1 MHSDEMEKE
10 ALDNVNQ
17 TVYRRF
23 PYLQGVEPEVS
34 AIENEQYLLIY
45 KGNATTADGHSLPI
59 SLRVISD
66 KDGSGLKF
74 TSSR

>member
-1 MHSDEMEKE
+1 MDEG
-10 ALDNVNQ
+10 Q
-17 TVYRRF
+17 F
-23 PYLQGVEPEVS
+23 
-34 AIENEQYLLIY
+34 LLIY
-45 KGNATTADGHSLPI
+45 KGTATTADGHSLPI

>member
-1 MHSDEMEKE
+1 MHFDEMEKE
-10 ALDNVNQ
+10 ALDNVNE
-17 TVYRRF
+17 TVYRQF
-23 PYLQGVEPEVS
+23 PYLQGVEPDVS
-34 AIENEQYLLIY
+34 AMDGEQFLLIY
-45 KGNATTADGHSLPI
+45 KGDATTADGHSLPI

>member
-1 MHSDEMEKE
+1 MPLDEMEKE

-17 TVYRRF
+17 TVYSQF

-34 AIENEQYLLIY
+34 AMENEQFLLIY
-45 KGNATTADGHSLPI
+45 KGSGTTADGHSLPI

-66 KDGSGLKF
+66 KDGSGLRF
-74 TSSR
+74 SSSR

>member
-1 MHSDEMEKE
+1 MEKK
-10 ALDNVNQ
+10 ALDNVNE
-17 TVYRRF
+17 TVYRQF
-23 PYLQGVEPEVS
+23 PYLQGVQPEVS
-34 AIENEQYLLIY
+34 AMDEGQFLLIY
-45 KGNATTADGHSLPI
+45 KGTATTADGHSLPI

>member
-1 MHSDEMEKE
+1 MHSAKMEKE
-10 ALDNVNQ
+10 AVDNVNQ

-23 PYLQGVEPEVS
+23 PYLEGIEPEVS
-34 AIENEQYLLIY
+34 ALDTEQFLLIY
-45 KGNATTADGHSLPI
+45 KGQATTADGHALPI

-66 KDGSGLKF
+66 KDGSGLIF